1 MHNIWVYIFQIK
13 EHAING
19 KKQHFPNIFLLPP
32 TSYIMAE
39 RPPTMGKQLVNFI
52 TCSCESSAPFCKLK
66 SRARNHAVLVIGL
79 YELLDPATE
88 LIEPPGPL
96 LHSCYVCGGK
106 LHGYMVNVL
115 DNITYAIQEQNK
127 QWKNSFIVLVH
138 LGFIHLTLYFPTLVH
153 RMVNN

>member
-1 MHNIWVYIFQIK
+1 MKFEFVYRTFDSICKSIFYISHCTTSWVYIFQIK

-32 TSYIMAE
+32 TSYIMEE

-52 TCSCESSAPFCKLK
+52 TCSCESSAPFCKLQ
-66 SRARNHAVLVIGL
+66 SQARTHAVLVIGL

-96 LHSCYVCGGK
+96 LVTYVGGN
-106 LHGYMVNVL
+106 YM
-115 DNITYAIQEQNK
+115 DI
-127 QWKNSFIVLVH
+127 W
-138 LGFIHLTLYFPTLVH
+138 
-153 RMVNN
+153 